1 MKTTNNS
8 TVQQV
13 MLNNM
18 NSTVKSSVFG
28 LNAITR
34 AMSFG
39 FLISLTT
46 AFLLPTIATAG
57 DDHDHGAE
65 EIILMKVQDDAHEHN
80 AEEANAHGDSHDHDA
95 DQANALDDGH
105 DHDAEQ
111 ENAQGD
117 GHGHGAEEAEAEAHG
132 IKLTAEQKALAGIEV
147 AQLSEQTFSLEAVAT
162 ATLVV
167 DRDRTVTIAPQVDV
181 RILKRSVVP
190 GQEVNKGDVLL
201 TLGGVAVAQAQADY
215 INAAAE
221 WSRVK
226 RMSASAVSASRRLQ
240 AQVDAELK
248 RATLEAMKM
257 TPAQIKALANAP
269 ETIGSYQLIA
279 PITGRVQQDIA
290 MLGQII
296 PAGTALMQLT
306 DESHL
311 WVEAELTP
319 VQAENISI
327 GSKTVV
333 KVGDKSMEGTIIG
346 RSHELDSVTRTE
358 QILVAFENAGHVLH
372 AGQFAEL
379 YLPDASEG
387 GVILPDSALT
397 RSSDGHWQ
405 VFIEG
410 ADGFEAIEIEVV
422 ERQRGMNLVRGL
434 AKDAQVV
441 VSGAFLLAS
450 EQAKSGFDIHNH

>member
-117 GHGHGAEEAEAEAHG
+117 GHGHDAEEAEAEAHG

-319 VQAENISI
+319 VQAENVSI

>member
-1 MKTTNNS
+1 MNSAVKLNNS
-8 TVQQV
+8 SF
-13 MLNNM
+13 N
-18 NSTVKSSVFG
+18 VFG

-39 FLISLTT
+39 LLISLST
-46 AFLLPTIATAG
+46 ALMLPALATAG
-57 DDHDHGAE
+57 
-65 EIILMKVQDDAHEHN
+65 
-80 AEEANAHGDSHDHDA
+80 
-95 DQANALDDGH
+95 DGH
-105 DHDAEQ
+105 DHDAEVSVVKAATAK
-111 ENAQGD
+111 EVDD
-117 GHGHGAEEAEAEAHG
+117 GHAHGTEEAEDTHG
-132 IKLTAEQKALAGIEV
+132 IVLTPEQKALAGIKV
-147 AQLSEQTFSLEAVAT
+147 AQLSEQTFSLESVAT

-181 RILKRSVVP
+181 RILNRSVVP
-190 GQEVNKGDVLL
+190 GQEVSKGDVLL

-226 RMSASAVSASRRLQ
+226 RMSSSAVSASRRLQ

-257 TPAQIKALANAP
+257 TPAQITALADAP

-279 PITGRVQQDIA
+279 PISGRVQQDIA

-319 VQAENISI
+319 VQAEKVSI

-333 KVGDKSMEGTIIG
+333 KVGDKSLEGKIIG

-405 VFIEG
+405 VFVEG
-410 ADGFEAIEIEVV
+410 DDGFEALEIEVV

-441 VSGAFLLAS
+441 ISGAFILAS